1 MQNLTYGLNNLEV
14 TDRSCFNGKG
24 GQLKIVIGV
33 GSRDKRRKEG
43 ETQRTFV
50 RNLSKRQNLQL
61 ELKSKPTK
69 NTFEYGGQ
77 YRDVC
82 MLAEMIPQR
91 EILLQREGVRQGF
104 LKQSPGF
111 WTKQCN
117 AVPKEGVGLRW
128 GKTTRPPKN
137 RSDNRCQVGWWM
149 RWGTIGGSSLIV
161 LIFLVK

>member
-33 GSRDKRRKEG
+33 GSRDKRRKVG

-50 RNLSKRQNLQL
+50 GNLSKRQNLQL

-77 YRDVC
+77 YGDVC

-91 EILLQREGVRQGF
+91 EILLQGEGVRQGF
-104 LKQSPGF
+104 LKQSLGF
-111 WTKQCN
+111 
-117 AVPKEGVGLRW
+117 
-128 GKTTRPPKN
+128 
-137 RSDNRCQVGWWM
+137 
-149 RWGTIGGSSLIV
+149 
-161 LIFLVK
+161 